1 MSEFENAFWRSLNR
15 PENRDVK
22 QRLESYEFKISQEIL
37 GARIQCGLSAREMA
51 EQVVMDE
58 AAYRGY
64 ENGIV
69 QESRAKY
76 EKVLGRVRNVYRV
89 LIDFKGNILLRK
101 EMS

>member
-1 MSEFENAFWRSLNR
+1 MSEFEKVFQRALNR

-22 QRLESYEFKISQEIL
+22 QRLDSYKFKISQEIL
-37 GARIQCGLSAREMA
+37 GVRIRAGLQVREMT
-51 EQVVMDE
+51 ERVGMDE
-58 AAYRGY
+58 ATYRKY
-64 ENGIV
+64 ENGIA

-76 EKVLGRVRNVYRV
+76 EKVLGRVRDVHRV